1 MDGFSFH
8 GTHCL
13 ALGCYY
19 RPSAKSRDDEMES
32 YDIAD
37 IQTDSRNGG
46 YYTVGKNKQ
55 KIAEYIRRQM
65 DEDKLGEQLT
75 MFGKDDDP
83 FKGGR

>member
-8 GTHCL
+8 GTHCS

-19 RPSAKSRDDEMES
+19 RPSAKSRGDEMES

-55 KIAEYIRRQM
+55 KIAEYIRHQL